1 MMLSMLI
8 SGPRQP
14 GDDIGTYLAPL
25 IEDLKLLWESGV
37 ECYDANQEEIFNLRV
52 VLLWTIN
59 DFPAYGNLSGFS
71 VKGYKACPICGD
83 NTSAIELK
91 YGKKMTYLGHR
102 RFLARN
108 HPYRRQKK
116 SFNGEKELKT
126 ISEPLSGEA
135 IYSRIKDL
143 EFPRGKKK
151 TKEQPIKG
159 SARSCWNKVSSFFEL
174 PYWKDLHVRHCL
186 DVMHIEKNICMNI
199 LGTLLDIP
207 GKSKDNLNARR
218 DLVHLK
224 IRPELAPI
232 NSEKKNLHSSCL
244 LYSYEGRKTLCSE
257 DIVRSKG
264 IDRLDASLDNSSF
277 GRPLSAGVSFE
288 LEQDLL
294 YQAHRYVLANTIDM
308 QPYIDKHVEVLQLK
322 YPNKVLHQ
330 KWIQEEHNRT
340 FISWL
345 RKEVASEIGM
355 GNVEIS
361 DNLRWIAHDP
371 HPFVIK
377 YNSYVINGCRYHTES
392 YGKNRSVQ
400 NSEVSLVAKTMQV
413 SSSKDKNPII
423 GDMSFYGVIQ
433 DIWELNY
440 NTFNVA
446 VFRCDWVEN
455 NNGMKIDDLGFVLVD
470 LKRIGHK
477 SDSFIMATQAR
488 QVFYVEDPSDA
499 RWSIVLTPPQRDCE
513 DQSND
518 DELGDIMLHCQGVP
532 SDMPNV
538 DGDILFTHGA
548 NDSKRRSRQEGER
561 KLVEY
566 NEDGVPIGE
575 NGTKLNSFI
584 GSCVYYHIPI
594 IYATWIDVP
603 AELKEKIYTIVQ
615 NEPELLKRPPYMYS
629 YIDQK
634 QWEEF
639 VRSRLCPHFE
649 EKRKLQQERR
659 KNNKYNHRLSRK
671 DYANLREELK
681 NIPSEESELDR
692 ASMWKKAR
700 VDKKGQYNNE
710 DVQEVVN
717 RINEEIDKLSEEN
730 EKLRLRVQELENIH
744 ISTQSTPTSAHGSC
758 SRPRLEYDIQCKK
771 NVVKEVVKEEVN
783 VDVII
788 LNDLQEDIIEVRNK
802 KEVVTSNMKMS
813 LPLKTILRFAEK
825 VMDKDS
831 EIRYQLP
838 FSLFGIG
845 RKTCVLREDII
856 DFCNMREVKTLTL
869 VAYIAY
875 LHSQDELSNYIFVDP
890 SLIFVGH
897 NIQEVRARNLCS
909 RLMASKPNQLVLAP
923 FNPGGHW
930 ALLAINAY
938 DETVYYLDSL
948 RTTSRIDIRYVT
960 DTAITIFRS

>member
-1 MMLSMLI
+1 MKRKFMMLSMLI

-257 DIVRSKG
+257 DIVRSKVIDVQQLEKLEEDIVVTMCLLEKYFPPSFFTIMMHLTVHIVREVKLCGFVYLRWMYPFERYMKVLKNYVRNRHRPEGCIAESYIVEEAIEFCSDFLSGVDPVGLG

-294 YQAHRYVLANTIDM
+294 YQAHR
-308 QPYIDKHVEVLQLK
+308 KHVEVLQLK

-538 DGDILFTHGA
+538 DGG
-548 NDSKRRSRQEGER
+548 NDLDQNMSTYIFSLHME
-561 KLVEY
+561 
-566 NEDGVPIGE
+566 P
-575 NGTKLNSFI
+575 
-584 GSCVYYHIPI
+584 
-594 IYATWIDVP
+594 
-603 AELKEKIYTIVQ
+603 TIV
-615 NEPELLKRPPYMYS
+615 RD
-629 YIDQK
+629 DQ
-634 QWEEF
+634 
-639 VRSRLCPHFE
+639 
-649 EKRKLQQERR
+649 
-659 KNNKYNHRLSRK
+659 
-671 DYANLREELK
+671 
-681 NIPSEESELDR
+681 
-692 ASMWKKAR
+692 
-700 VDKKGQYNNE
+700 DKKVGGAKIDGLVVGVVDEHVEKPKQQRKRGPTIMF
-710 DVQEVVN
+710 DVT
-717 RINEEIDKLSEEN
+717 
-730 EKLRLRVQELENIH
+730 RV
-744 ISTQSTPTSAHGSC
+744 
-758 SRPRLEYDIQCKK
+758 
-771 NVVKEVVKEEVN
+771 
-783 VDVII
+783 
-788 LNDLQEDIIEVRNK
+788 
-802 KEVVTSNMKMS
+802 
-813 LPLKTILRFAEK
+813 
-825 VMDKDS
+825 
-831 EIRYQLP
+831 
-838 FSLFGIG
+838 
-845 RKTCVLREDII
+845 
-856 DFCNMREVKTLTL
+856 
-869 VAYIAY
+869 
-875 LHSQDELSNYIFVDP
+875 
-890 SLIFVGH
+890 
-897 NIQEVRARNLCS
+897 
-909 RLMASKPNQLVLAP
+909 
-923 FNPGGHW
+923 
-930 ALLAINAY
+930 
-938 DETVYYLDSL
+938 
-948 RTTSRIDIRYVT
+948 
-960 DTAITIFRS
+960 